1 MLKLGWVKRPI
12 AIHNHTKILASRCD
26 GDNSSA
32 CIPSN
37 LALCRTVRIN
47 LNMKSYNLV
56 IKVGK
61 VWIP

>member
-32 CIPSN
+32 CIQSN
-37 LALCRTVRIN
+37 LARGCVKTN
-47 LNMKSYNLV
+47 
-56 IKVGK
+56 
-61 VWIP
+61 